1 MNDEMKDV
9 SKELMRIAKELEAQE
24 TISVKM
30 YTKGI
35 IKALVPIPSG
45 YVIEGISKLVN
56 KNKGIMIMA
65 DDVVVDI
72 ISNIPFVSSVLYG
85 TRMTKVIFDAKIFA
99 DIERLSIE
107 EAKATIKREGYSI
120 IERYAQLS
128 QSVIDRYKY
137 RLEL

>member
-1 MNDEMKDV
+1 MD
-9 SKELMRIAKELEAQE
+9 
-24 TISVKM
+24 
-30 YTKGI
+30 
-35 IKALVPIPSG
+35 
-45 YVIEGISKLVN
+45 VIEGISKLVN

>member
-45 YVIEGISKLVN
+45 CYRRDKQ
-56 KNKGIMIMA
+56 
-65 DDVVVDI
+65 
-72 ISNIPFVSSVLYG
+72 
-85 TRMTKVIFDAKIFA
+85 T
-99 DIERLSIE
+99 
-107 EAKATIKREGYSI
+107 
-120 IERYAQLS
+120 S
-128 QSVIDRYKY
+128 Q
-137 RLEL
+137 